1 MANRSMSWF
10 WLMAALLASGLMVG
24 CAGQGSAPDAT
35 PRVSR
40 GESLRKMDPARI
52 QADVMG
58 FADRFVTAMTDVYDE
73 LERRAPTTEAKEAA
87 HQLKTDMALGAI
99 SNAVNTRPIAGMMD
113 MMVMVTLL
121 RQIAEDPWSTRT
133 FGPQTRRLVDSLKQQ
148 ETDARSLA
156 SKYLTDEQLAELN
169 EVIQRWHSAHPDQRY
184 VSHIHLADMPEANRP
199 AGKDLKV
206 PSVFGLLFFDP
217 AAARD
222 PVLREIELS
231 RATSER
237 MFFYLQRLPLL
248 LQWQVEGL
256 YRQMLAEPQ
265 LKRILEDV
273 TAMSSSATRF
283 SEASSRFTDTVGRFP
298 DQLSKERYEAL
309 RQLSSELARQRD
321 AAIRQLADAV
331 AVQREAAI
339 AQATTQV
346 TAEREEAIRQMASA
360 IRQEQATIV
369 SNLEAALTRSIDRL
383 FVRLAML
390 LLLGLALVVV
400 ALLVYRS
407 ILGRRRARSVGTR
420 D

>member
-1 MANRSMSWF
+1 MSLLGF
-10 WLMAALLASGLMVG
+10 TAALLASGLMAG
-24 CAGQGSAPDAT
+24 CAGHDDAT
-35 PRVSR
+35 SAVSR
-40 GESLRKMDPARI
+40 AESLRKMDPARI

-58 FADRFVTAMTDVYDE
+58 FADRFVTAMTGVYND
-73 LERRAPTTEAKEAA
+73 LERRAPTTEAQEAA
-87 HQLKTDMALGAI
+87 HQLKTDMAVGAI

-113 MMVMVTLL
+113 MVVMVTLQ
-121 RQIAEDPWSTRT
+121 RRIAEGPWSTRT
-133 FGPQTRRLVDSLKQQ
+133 FEPHARRLVDSLKQQ
-148 ETDARSLA
+148 ETDVRSLA
-156 SKYLTDEQLAELN
+156 SKYLTNEQLEELN
-169 EVIQRWHSAHPDQRY
+169 EVIQQWHSAHPDQRY

-199 AGKDLKV
+199 AGKGARV

-265 LKRILEDV
+265 LKRVLEDF
-273 TAMSSSATRF
+273 TAMSGSATRF

-298 DQLSKERYEAL
+298 DQLSKERHEAIG
-309 RQLSSELARQRD
+309 QFSSELARQRD

-369 SNLEAALTRSIDRL
+369 SNLEAALARSIDRL
-383 FVRLAML
+383 VVRLAVL
-390 LLLGLALVVV
+390 LLAGLALVVV
-400 ALLVYRS
+400 ASLVYRS
-407 ILGRRRARSVGTR
+407 LLRRRRARSVGTQ